1 MKSQTM
7 FKKLHLSA
15 LVLGLAGAATS
26 AWATIETTSPVY
38 VGASTTLAGNGGS
51 GSRLTT
57 FGLRMV
63 QPIAFAGK
71 ISDTQNNTLT
81 DTNATWADGQFGTS
95 GTQAYVEYDNGVMV
109 DVSNTSASSQ
119 SLTLA
124 GSLSGI
130 ASVGDSYRVRPHM
143 TIASLFGTNNETGL
157 KVGTTASQ
165 ADSILLQMA
174 VSQATVTIFYFSN
187 QFGHG
192 WVFGNLQAADRQV
205 IYPEEGVMVLRKVP
219 GDLSLFTCGPVK
231 TGITVVPIEPGYN
244 LVGTLKSLNAVTLTN
259 LNLYT
264 GSSTTGMASG
274 FSAGGSDNVLVIAPD
289 GTSTT
294 YFYHTVGGWVDG
306 SLHSAANVPIAA
318 GSAFFLK
325 RLTADGPFNW
335 TIPAE

>member
-1 MKSQTM
+1 M
-7 FKKLHLSA
+7 FNKLNVPA
-15 LVLGLAGAATS
+15 LMLGLVGAATS

-38 VGASTTLAGNGGS
+38 VGASTTVLGNGGS
-51 GSRLTT
+51 GSKLTV
-57 FGLRMV
+57 FSQRMV

-71 ISDTQNNTLT
+71 ISSTQNTTLT

-95 GTQAYVEYDNGVMV
+95 GTQAYVEFDNGVMV
-109 DVSNTSASSQ
+109 ECANSSASSQ

-130 ASVGDSYRVRPHM
+130 ASAGDSYRVRPHM

-157 KVGTTASQ
+157 KTGTTAAQ
-165 ADSILLQMA
+165 ADNILLQMA
-174 VSQATVTIFYFSN
+174 ESQATLTIFYASN
-187 QFGHG
+187 QFFHG
-192 WVFGNLQAADRQV
+192 WVKGDLSAADQQV
-205 IYPEEGVMVLRKVP
+205 VYPEEGVMVVRKAP

-244 LVGTLKSLNAVTLTN
+244 LVGTLKSLSSFTLGA

-264 GSSTTGMASG
+264 GSLATGMAPG
-274 FSAGGSDNVLVIAPD
+274 FSASGSDNVVVMAPD
-289 GTSTT
+289 GTTTT

-306 SLHSAANVPIAA
+306 NLNAAANVPIAA

-325 RLTADGPFNW
+325 RLNADGPFNW